1 MGNNNKEVIM
11 RLHALSNDVPA
22 SNIPQNNNANLAPL
36 AWGNGEDVFALRLRQ
51 SPPKPPERL
60 LAFIDVPDASAL
72 SRTTLKVIDA
82 LLTGDLSRIRSD
94 TLSDSLRVS
103 PTTLRRRLSRD
114 SLTYQQILDAVRRY
128 RCEEILAG
136 DWAPGKCLAWD
147 LGYAEVNSFYRA
159 FRRWT
164 GYNYSELKLLLI

>member
-1 MGNNNKEVIM
+1 M
-11 RLHALSNDVPA
+11 RSHALRSDAPA
-22 SNIPQNNNANLAPL
+22 SKDPQNNNANFVPL

-60 LAFIDVPDASAL
+60 LAFIHAYHDEAL
-72 SRTTLKVIDA
+72 SRTTLRVIDA

-94 TLSDSLRVS
+94 TLSDSLRIS

-159 FRRWT
+159 FRRWS
-164 GYNYSELKLLLI
+164 GYNYSEVKLWLV

>member
-1 MGNNNKEVIM
+1 M
-11 RLHALSNDVPA
+11 RLHALSNDAPA
-22 SNIPQNNNANLAPL
+22 SNNPQNNNANLTPL
-36 AWGNGEDVFALRLRQ
+36 AWGNGEDIFALRLRQ
-51 SPPKPPERL
+51 SPARPPERL
-60 LAFIDVPDASAL
+60 LAFIDVPDAGAL
-72 SRTTLKVIDA
+72 SRTTLRVIDA

>member
-11 RLHALSNDVPA
+11 RLHALSNDAPA
-22 SNIPQNNNANLAPL
+22 SNNPQNNNANLAPL
-36 AWGNGEDVFALRLRQ
+36 AWGNGKDVFALRLRQ

-60 LAFIDVPDASAL
+60 LAFIDVTNAGAL
-72 SRTTLKVIDA
+72 SRTTLRVIDA

-114 SLTYQQILDAVRRY
+114 SLTYQQILDAVRSY

>member
-1 MGNNNKEVIM
+1 M
-11 RLHALSNDVPA
+11 RLHALSTDASASKETEGNKTNFMPMAWTKDQDV
-22 SNIPQNNNANLAPL
+22 I
-36 AWGNGEDVFALRLRQ
+36 ALRLRQ
-51 SPPKPPERL
+51 SPPRPPERL
-60 LAFIDVPDASAL
+60 LAFIDVSQVEVL
-72 SRTTLKVIDA
+72 SRTTLRVIDV

-114 SLTYQQILDAVRRY
+114 SLSYQQILDAVRRY

-164 GYNYSELKLLLI
+164 GFNYSELKRLLV

>member
-1 MGNNNKEVIM
+1 MPTSNHSRGEM
-11 RLHALSNDVPA
+11 ARTCLHCVCVRA
-22 SNIPQNNNANLAPL
+22 
-36 AWGNGEDVFALRLRQ
+36 R
-51 SPPKPPERL
+51 PKPPERL
-60 LAFIDVPDASAL
+60 LKFIDVPNASAL
-72 SRTTLKVIDA
+72 SRTTLRVIDA

>member
-1 MGNNNKEVIM
+1 MGNNYKEVIM
-11 RLHALSNDVPA
+11 RLHTLSTDA
-22 SNIPQNNNANLAPL
+22 SASKETQDTDTNFMPL
-36 AWGNGEDVFALRLRQ
+36 AWSRDQDVFALRLRQ
-51 SPPKPPERL
+51 SPPRPPERL
-60 LAFIDVPDASAL
+60 LAFIDVSHAEAL
-72 SRTTLKVIDA
+72 SRTTLRVIDV

-164 GYNYSELKLLLI
+164 GYNYSELKLLLV

>member
-1 MGNNNKEVIM
+1 M
-11 RLHALSNDVPA
+11 RLHALSNDAPA
-22 SNIPQNNNANLAPL
+22 SHTPQNNNASLAPL
-36 AWGNGEDVFALRLRQ
+36 AWGNGEDIFALRLRQ
-51 SPPKPPERL
+51 SPAKPPERL
-60 LAFIDVPDASAL
+60 LAFINVPDASAL
-72 SRTTLKVIDA
+72 SRTTLRVIDA

>member
-1 MGNNNKEVIM
+1 M
-11 RLHALSNDVPA
+11 RLHALSSDAPA
-22 SNIPQNNNANLAPL
+22 SNNPQNNNANLAPL
-36 AWGNGEDVFALRLRQ
+36 AWGNGEDIFALRLRQ
-51 SPPKPPERL
+51 SPARPPERL

-72 SRTTLKVIDA
+72 SRTTLRVIDA

>member
-1 MGNNNKEVIM
+1 MGNNNKEVTM
-11 RLHALSNDVPA
+11 RLHATSSDAPA
-22 SNIPQNNNANLAPL
+22 SNTPQNNNANLAPL
-36 AWGNGEDVFALRLRQ
+36 AWGNGEDIFALRLRQ
-51 SPPKPPERL
+51 SPAKPPERL

-72 SRTTLKVIDA
+72 SRTTLRVIDA

-164 GYNYSELKLLLI
+164 GYNYSKLKLLLI

>member
-1 MGNNNKEVIM
+1 M
-11 RLHALSNDVPA
+11 RIHAFSNDVPT
-22 SNIPQNNNANLAPL
+22 SDNPHDNNANLVPL
-36 AWGNGEDVFALRLRQ
+36 ARGNGEDVFALRLRQ

-60 LAFIDVPDASAL
+60 LALIDTHNASAL
-72 SRTTLKVIDA
+72 SRTTLRVIDA

-114 SLTYQQILDAVRRY
+114 SLTYQRILDAVRRY

>member
-1 MGNNNKEVIM
+1 M
-11 RLHALSNDVPA
+11 RLHSLSSDAPA
-22 SNIPQNNNANLAPL
+22 SKDPQNNNANLVPL

-51 SPPKPPERL
+51 IPPKPPERL
-60 LAFIDVPDASAL
+60 LAFIDTHHNEAL
-72 SRTTLKVIDA
+72 SRTTLRVIDA

-94 TLSDSLRVS
+94 TLSDSLRIS

-114 SLTYQQILDAVRRY
+114 SLTYQKILDAVRRY

-164 GYNYSELKLLLI
+164 GYNYSEVKLLLV

>member
-11 RLHALSNDVPA
+11 RLHALSDDAHA
-22 SNIPQNNNANLAPL
+22 SNNPQNNNTNLAPL

-60 LAFIDVPDASAL
+60 LAFIEVPNDGAL
-72 SRTTLKVIDA
+72 SRTTLRVIDA

-114 SLTYQQILDAVRRY
+114 SLTYQQILDGVRRY

-136 DWAPGKCLAWD
+136 DWVPGKCLAWD

-164 GYNYSELKLLLI
+164 GYNYSELKLLLV

>member
-11 RLHALSNDVPA
+11 RLHALSNDAPA
-22 SNIPQNNNANLAPL
+22 SNNPQNNNAHFAPL
-36 AWGNGEDVFALRLRQ
+36 AWSNGEDVFALRLRQ
-51 SPPKPPERL
+51 SPPKPPARL
-60 LAFIDVPDASAL
+60 LAFIDAPNAEAL
-72 SRTTLKVIDA
+72 SRTALKVIDA

-94 TLSDSLRVS
+94 TIADSLRVS

-164 GYNYSELKLLLI
+164 GYNYSELKLLLV

>member
-1 MGNNNKEVIM
+1 M
-11 RLHALSNDVPA
+11 RLHALSNDAPA
-22 SNIPQNNNANLAPL
+22 SNNPQNNNANLTPL
-36 AWGNGEDVFALRLRQ
+36 AWGNGEDIFALRLRQ
-51 SPPKPPERL
+51 SPARPPERL

-72 SRTTLKVIDA
+72 SRTTLRVIDA

>member
-1 MGNNNKEVIM
+1 M
-11 RLHALSNDVPA
+11 RLHSLSNDAHA
-22 SNIPQNNNANLAPL
+22 SNNTRNNNANPAPL

-60 LAFIDVPDASAL
+60 LEFINIPDASAL
-72 SRTTLKVIDA
+72 SLTTLTVIDA

-103 PTTLRRRLSRD
+103 PTTLRRRLNRD

-128 RCEEILAG
+128 RCEEILAS

-164 GYNYSELKLLLI
+164 GYNYSELKLLLV

>member
-1 MGNNNKEVIM
+1 M
-11 RLHALSNDVPA
+11 RLHALGGDAPA
-22 SNIPQNNNANLAPL
+22 SKDPQNNNANLVPL
-36 AWGNGEDVFALRLRQ
+36 AWGNGEDVFALQLRQ

-60 LAFIDVPDASAL
+60 LAFIDAHHDEAL
-72 SRTTLKVIDA
+72 SRTTLRVIDA

-94 TLSDSLRVS
+94 TLSDSLRIS
-103 PTTLRRRLSRD
+103 PTTLRRRLSRY

-136 DWAPGKCLAWD
+136 DWVPGKCLAWD

-164 GYNYSELKLLLI
+164 GNNYSEVKLLLV

>member
-1 MGNNNKEVIM
+1 M
-11 RLHALSNDVPA
+11 RLHPLATDVSA
-22 SNIPQNNNANLAPL
+22 SKQPHNNNTQSVPL

-60 LAFIDVPDASAL
+60 LAFIETTTPEAL
-72 SRTTLKVIDA
+72 SRTTLRVIDA

-164 GYNYSELKLLLI
+164 GYNYSQFKLLLV

>member
-1 MGNNNKEVIM
+1 M
-11 RLHALSNDVPA
+11 RLHALSNDAPA
-22 SNIPQNNNANLAPL
+22 SNNPQNNNANLTPH
-36 AWGNGEDVFALRLRQ
+36 AWGNGEDIFALRLRQ
-51 SPPKPPERL
+51 SPARPPERL
-60 LAFIDVPDASAL
+60 LAFIDVPDAGAL
-72 SRTTLKVIDA
+72 SRTTLRVIDA